1 LTKPLL
7 VGKPTNMQENSAD
20 RRLDIIQAGLAV
32 LREHGFAGFTQ
43 PRVAAV
49 AGVRQSHLTYY
60 FPTRVDL
67 LTAVAHAATERLLAT
82 VDSIVEVSTPKAA
95 AARMASVMVRRE
107 NTRVLMALVQVAD
120 QEPALREL
128 FRELADGILVR
139 FGKLLTNL
147 KVKATDEHCYLVHAL
162 SVGMAVIYLA
172 TAREDGERRS
182 ARTMEIAL
190 RLLKKEAGK

>member
-1 LTKPLL
+1 
-7 VGKPTNMQENSAD
+7 MQENSAD

-107 NTRVLMALVQVAD
+107 NTRVLMALAQVAD

-139 FGKLLTNL
+139 FGKLLKNL
-147 KVKATDEHCYLVHAL
+147 KIKATDEHCYLVHAL